1 MKFTLLA
8 LVLLF
13 SLSSHLLLGESNASP
28 EEVLDTSGKKLRTNT
43 NYYIIPAKPF
53 TICGFVSCFNG
64 GGLALD
70 TIDETCPLDVIIEKA
85 NDGLP
90 LQFSPINPKKGV
102 IRVSTDLNIMFSA
115 ADKNRCSEFSP
126 VWKVGHYDA
135 SNGQT
140 FVTTGGEFGNP
151 GPQTIKNWFKIEK
164 YEEAYK
170 VVYCPSVCTSCK
182 HLCKD
187 IGMFV
192 DKNKKMHLAL
202 SDVPFKVK
210 FKKV

>member
-8 LVLLF
+8 LFLLF
-13 SLSSHLLLGESNASP
+13 SLGSQLLLGASNASP
-28 EEVLDTSGKKLRTNT
+28 EEVLDTSGKKLRTDT

-53 TICGFVSCFNG
+53 IICGIVSCFNG
-64 GGLALD
+64 GGLVLD
-70 TIDETCPLDVIIEKA
+70 TFDETCPLDVMIEKA

-90 LQFSPINPKKGV
+90 LQFSPINPKMGV

-115 ADKNRCSEFSP
+115 ADQNNCPQYST
-126 VWKVGHYDA
+126 VWKLGDYDA

-140 FVTTGGEFGNP
+140 FVSTGGDFGNP
-151 GPQTIKNWFKIEK
+151 SSQTIKSWFKIEK
-164 YEEAYK
+164 YEDAYK
-170 VVYCPSVCTSCK
+170 LVYCPSVCKSCK

-187 IGMFV
+187 IGIFE
-192 DKNKKMHLAL
+192 DKNKRMHLAL
-202 SDVPFKVK
+202 SDDPFKVK